1 MKKSEG
7 NHRGGSGD
15 NRDRGTSSSSSGS
28 KRKQTDDESKDEEE
42 MVDDETATNQHEE
55 KGGDEEEDSI
65 RLGPRIT
72 VRTKTHD
79 GGSSSSQIQ
88 ETEAEAGTTS
98 EEREVNN
105 NNNRMDAFARYSPG
119 TTRRTRVSTEQHIS
133 TFLDNNNYQGEQRD
147 RGRRGD
153 ESGKQF

>member
-7 NHRGGSGD
+7 NHRGGGSGD
-15 NRDRGTSSSSSGS
+15 NRDRGTSSSSGS
-28 KRKQTDDESKDEEE
+28 KRKQADESKDEEE
-42 MVDDETATNQHEE
+42 MVDDESATNQPEE
-55 KGGDEEEDSI
+55 KGGNDEEDSI

-105 NNNRMDAFARYSPG
+105 YNNRMDAFARYSPG